1 MVRYEELS
9 DTELIKMYRNDDQ
22 WAFDE
27 IFARYRK
34 TVKFHARFF
43 YLTGGDIEDLI
54 QEGMLGLV
62 DAVKSYRDDRGAS
75 FATFADRCIKSKII
89 KAVESDNKKSNEPLN
104 NSVSLQSESKSGDKE
119 GAKIKVDHDS
129 DEGLGNPEN
138 IVIDS
143 ENIRIAIERIS
154 DRLSG
159 LEDRIFR
166 LFLKGHSI
174 SEISEEKGME
184 YKAVD
189 NALSRIKN
197 KVRGMKDELFN

>member
-1 MVRYEELS
+1 MTDYKSLS
-9 DTELIKMYRNDDQ
+9 DTELIELYRDDDQ

-27 IFARYRK
+27 IFARYKK

-75 FATFADRCIKSKII
+75 FATFADRCIRSKII
-89 KAVESDNKKSNEPLN
+89 KAVESDNKKSNAPLN
-104 NSVSLQSESKSGDKE
+104 NSVSLQDESSSDEEGEKS
-119 GAKIKVDHDS
+119 KVDHDS

-138 IVIDS
+138 IVLDG
-143 ENIRIAIERIS
+143 ENMRLAIEKIS
-154 DRLSG
+154 EKLSK
-159 LEDRIFR
+159 LEDHIFR

-174 SEISEEKGME
+174 SEISEETGME

-189 NALSRIKN
+189 NALSRIKT
-197 KVRGMKDELFN
+197 KVRGMRDELFKD